1 MKPTNLLV
9 LMSDQHN
16 KKVTG
21 CYGNSVIETPN
32 IDRLAARG
40 TRFDA
45 AYTCAPVCVPARA
58 SFATGYYNNQIG
70 YWDNADPYDG
80 GIASWHGAA
89 RAAGHTATSI
99 GKLHFRSDED
109 DYGFTESQI
118 PMQVIDGKGDL
129 MGLVRDNMPV
139 RGAAWKMEGM
149 AGPGESSYTFY
160 DRDITAR
167 AQVWLHEA
175 AKRGDDKPWVLFV
188 SLVCPHYPLT
198 APPEHYYRY
207 FNDAA
212 LPMPGLRGSGERLAH
227 PYLKEYAR
235 VFNFDD
241 YFDND
246 EKIRRAVASYY
257 ALTTFMD
264 EQVGKIMASL
274 EQAGLSDTTRVLYT
288 SDHGDNLGT
297 RGVWGKS
304 TMNDESA
311 AVPLIMAGPDIPA
324 NQVCAVPISHVD
336 IYPTVLTCLGLDQDK
351 PAVERSGRSLFD
363 IYKDNN
369 QERVVLCEYHGMG
382 STGGAFMCRDRQY
395 KYVFYV
401 DHPPQLFD
409 LLNDPD
415 ETRDLIDDPA
425 FAETRAGLHQALLQF
440 CDPHEVDRRA
450 KARQQELLAAYG
462 GREAVIAR
470 GDLGFSPPPGVQAEY
485 H

>member
-21 CYGNSVIETPN
+21 CYGNRVIDTPN

-45 AYTCAPVCVPARA
+45 AYTCSPVCVPARA
-58 SFATGYYNNQIG
+58 SFATGYYNSQIG

-80 GIASWHGAA
+80 AVDSWHGAA
-89 RAAGHTATSI
+89 RNSGHVASSI
-99 GKLHFRSDED
+99 GKLHFRSDDD

-118 PMQVIDGKGDL
+118 AMQVIDGKGDL
-129 MGLVRDNMPV
+129 MGLVRDDMPV

-167 AQVWLHEA
+167 TQVWLHEA
-175 AKRGDDKPWVLFV
+175 AKRTDDKPWVLFV

-207 FNDAA
+207 LQDPA
-212 LPMPGLRGSGERLAH
+212 LPMPKLRGDGERLSH

-241 YFDND
+241 YFDNE
-246 EKIRRAVASYY
+246 EKIRRAVAGYY

-264 EQVGKIMASL
+264 EQVGKIMAAL
-274 EQAGLSDTTRVLYT
+274 EQTGLTESTRVLYT

-311 AVPLIMAGPDIPA
+311 AVPLIIAGPDIAA
-324 NQVCAVPISHVD
+324 NQVCGVPVSHVD
-336 IYPTVLTCLGLDQDK
+336 IYPTVLQCLGIAADEEQGK
-351 PAVERSGRSLFD
+351 RFGRSLFSVC
-363 IYKDNN
+363 KDPD
-369 QERVVLCEYHGMG
+369 QEREVICEYHGMG
-382 STGGAFMCRDRQY
+382 STAGVFMCRDRRY
-395 KYVFYV
+395 KYVYYI
-401 DHPPQLFD
+401 DYPPQLFD
-409 LLNDPD
+409 LIEDPD
-415 ETRDLIDDPA
+415 ETRDLIDDSA
-425 FAETRAGLHQALLQF
+425 FADVRQRLHQALLTF

-450 KARQQELLAAYG
+450 KARQQELLAKNG